1 MSLEYDLIIIGAG
14 IVGCV
19 AAVAFGKQG
28 RKVLLIERDMSE
40 PNRIVGE
47 YLQPGGVVALE
58 KLGLSECLENI
69 DSIPCYGYGVFYG
82 GETVSFLY
90 PNVNGKPAR
99 GRSFHH
105 GRFIMNL
112 RNAASKISNVTICEA
127 MANDIIS
134 CPLTERAL
142 GVICTPKGE
151 SDVRHFYAP
160 LTIIADGCFSKFR
173 KDFILRDV
181 QVKSNFV
188 GLIMKD
194 AVLPYPNHGHV
205 ILANSPVLM
214 YQIGTHETR
223 VLIDIPGK
231 LPSNGSG
238 ELKKYIEN
246 NVLPFIPKSVQPSLY
261 EALQTERLR
270 SMPNS
275 FLPPSTNVNGG
286 LIILGDAMNMR
297 HPLTGGGMTV
307 GFCDI
312 VILSDLL
319 SPAQTPD
326 FNDTGL
332 ILAQLQ
338 VFHWKRKF
346 YCSTVINVLAQA
358 LYSLVAAADDEY
370 LRIMREACFN
380 YFKFGG
386 ICINH
391 PCGMLAGLFP
401 NPLLLVF
408 HFFAVA
414 IYGVYRI
421 FREDTILHIPQNI
434 LKSFIVI
441 YTACVVILPVLWT
454 ELKF

>member
-14 IVGCV
+14 TVGCV

-28 RKVLLIERDMSE
+28 RKVLIIERDMSE

-99 GRSFHH
+99 GRAFHH

-151 SDVRHFYAP
+151 SDVRHF
-160 LTIIADGCFSKFR
+160 R

-181 QVKSNFV
+181 QIKSNFV
-188 GLIMKD
+188 GIIMKD
-194 AVLPYPNHGHV
+194 TVLPFPNHGHV
-205 ILANSPVLM
+205 ILANSPVCM

-223 VLIDIPGK
+223 ALIDIPGK

-246 NVLPFIPKSVQPSLY
+246 NVLPFIPKPIQLNFRPSFY

-297 HPLTGGGMTV
+297 HALTGGGMTV
-307 GFCDI
+307 GFCDV

-346 YCSTVINVLAQA
+346 YCSTVINVLAQV
-358 LYSLVAAADDEY
+358 LYSVFAAADDEY

-386 ICINH
+386 ICVSH
-391 PCGMLAGLFP
+391 PCGMLAGLVQ
-401 NPLLLVF
+401 NPLLLIF

-421 FREDTILHIPQNI
+421 FREDTMLHMPQNI

-441 YTACVVILPVLWT
+441 YTACVTVLPVLLT

>member
-1 MSLEYDLIIIGAG
+1 ISSMKLEYDLIIIGAG

-47 YLQPGGVVALE
+47 LLQPGGVKALE

-69 DSIPCYGYGVFYG
+69 DSIPCYGYGVFYE
-82 GETVSFLY
+82 GETVSIPY
-90 PNVNGKPAR
+90 PSVNGKASR

-105 GRFIMNL
+105 GKFIMNL
-112 RNAASKISNVTICEA
+112 RKAASKISNVTIYEA

-151 SDVRHFYAP
+151 SDVRHFHAP

-181 QVKSNFV
+181 QIKSNFV
-188 GLIMKD
+188 GFVMKD
-194 AVLPYPNHGHV
+194 AILPFPNHGH
-205 ILANSPVLM
+205 
-214 YQIGTHETR
+214 TR
-223 VLIDIPGK
+223 VLIDVPGK

-238 ELKKYIEN
+238 ELKKYIES
-246 NVLPFIPKSVQPSLY
+246 NVLPFIPKSVKPSFY

-275 FLPPSTNVNGG
+275 FLPPSANVNGG

-307 GFCDI
+307 GFND
-312 VILSDLL
+312 VLILSDLL
-319 SPAQTPD
+319 SPTQTPD
-326 FNDTGL
+326 FNDIGL

-358 LYSLVAAADDEY
+358 LHSLFAAADDKY
-370 LRIMREACFN
+370 LHILREACFK
-380 YFKFGG
+380 YFKLGG
-386 ICINH
+386 ICISH
-391 PCGMLAGLFP
+391 PCGMLAGLIDIP
-401 NPLLLVF
+401 V
-408 HFFAVA
+408 VA
-414 IYGVYRI
+414 RQ
-421 FREDTILHIPQNI
+421 R
-434 LKSFIVI
+434 
-441 YTACVVILPVLWT
+441 ACTV
-454 ELKF
+454 